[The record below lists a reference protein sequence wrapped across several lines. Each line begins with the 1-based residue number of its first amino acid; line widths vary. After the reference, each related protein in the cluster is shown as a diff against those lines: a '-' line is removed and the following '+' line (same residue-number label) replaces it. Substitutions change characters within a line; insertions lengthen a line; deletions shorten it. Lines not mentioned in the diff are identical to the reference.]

1 MTETPDPDRLKKL
14 DGRIARAR
22 KAQEPEPPRE
32 NVVTDA
38 SMAWRMVI
46 ELTVGIIVGFGI
58 GFGLDSLLGTIPI
71 FLVLFTLLGFA
82 AGVRTMLRSVQEI
95 QKENAARAED
105 EAAQRKST
113 PNGAGTDEGDSGSNR
128 SS

>member
-1 MTETPDPDRLKKL
+1 MTETPDPERLKKL
-14 DGRIARAR
+14 DGRIAKAR

-32 NVVTDA
+32 NIVTDA

-46 ELTVGIIVGFGI
+46 ELTVGIVVGFGI
-58 GFGLDSLLGTIPI
+58 GFGLDSLFGTIPI

-95 QKENAARAED
+95 QRQNAEREATRAAE
-105 EAAQRKST
+105 EKR
-113 PNGAGTDEGDSGSNR
+113 G
-128 SS
+128 